1 MPPTAQRLMEAMSD
15 KKMKKNLLCL
25 FGFFL
30 MVALSLGYISYKDD
44 QLYSACM
51 HSLEGYYT
59 PEEAQIRCMV

>member
-1 MPPTAQRLMEAMSD
+1 
-15 KKMKKNLLCL
+15 MKKFLLCL

-30 MVALSLGYISYKDD
+30 IVALPLGYVSYKDD